1 MRVVTLCTLAM
12 VAALA
17 ASPPVWAQQWT
28 CYTIEA
34 GDTAAYVAARI
45 TGSADARHQPWFQ
58 IIDPER
64 SGFVAKTRYDHIHP
78 GWRACVLRAPV
89 VAKRA
94 DTAGTPMSDLDPLWL
109 AATLMLL
116 APFAVYAVDRYLQHR
131 QAAIDAM
138 TRFGEAF
145 VREFERPLI
154 ESRAPARALRSRLRF
169 RPHQAQVQVLLAPAG
184 SRSYPNLADHRKN
197 VAYDTERVL
206 QALRHPPF
214 VSGAPHQDGDWVVIP
229 FRFQVREQQ
238 ESVP

>member
-1 MRVVTLCTLAM
+1 MRVAALCTLVM
-12 VAALA
+12 VVALA
-17 ASPPVWAQQWT
+17 ASPPVLAQQWT
-28 CYTIEA
+28 CYAIEA

-58 IIDPER
+58 IIDPAR
-64 SGFVAKTRYDHIHP
+64 SGFVAKTRYDHVRP

-89 VAKRA
+89 VAKPA
-94 DTAGTPMSDLDPLWL
+94 DTASTPVSDLDPLWL
-109 AATLMLL
+109 AASLMLL

-131 QAAIDAM
+131 QAVIDAM

-169 RPHQAQVQVLLAPAG
+169 SPHQAQVQVLLAPAG
-184 SRSYPNLADHRKN
+184 ARSYPNLADHRKN

>member
-1 MRVVTLCTLAM
+1 MRVAARCALTM
-12 VAALA
+12 VAGLA
-17 ASPPVWAQQWT
+17 VSTPLSAQEWA
-28 CYTIEA
+28 CYPIEA

-45 TGSADARHQPWFQ
+45 AGSADARHQPWFQ
-58 IIDPER
+58 IVDPAR
-64 SGFVAKTRYDHIHP
+64 SGFVDKTRYDHILP

-89 VAKRA
+89 AVERA
-94 DTAGTPMSDLDPLWL
+94 DIAATPVRNLNPLWL
-109 AATLMLL
+109 AAILMLL

-131 QAAIDAM
+131 QAVIDAM

-184 SRSYPNLADHRKN
+184 ARSYPNLADHRKN

-214 VSGAPHQDGDWVVIP
+214 VSGPPHQDGDWVVIP
-229 FRFQVREQQ
+229 FQFQVREQQ

>member
-1 MRVVTLCTLAM
+1 M
-12 VAALA
+12 VAAGA
-17 ASPPVWAQQWT
+17 ASARLSAQEWT
-28 CYTIEA
+28 CYPIEA

-45 TGSADARHQPWFQ
+45 AGSADARHQPWFQ
-58 IIDPER
+58 IVDPAR
-64 SGFVAKTRYDHIHP
+64 SGFVAKARYDHILP

-89 VAKRA
+89 AVERA
-94 DTAGTPMSDLDPLWL
+94 AIAATPVRNLNPLWL
-109 AATLMLL
+109 AAILMLL

-131 QAAIDAM
+131 QAVIDAM

-154 ESRAPARALRSRLRF
+154 ESRAPARAVRSRLRF

-184 SRSYPNLADHRKN
+184 ARSYPNLADHRKN

-214 VSGAPHQDGDWVVIP
+214 VSGPPHQDGDWVVIP
-229 FRFQVREQQ
+229 FQFQVREQQ
-238 ESVP
+238 ESVT